1 MAEMVGYRL
10 ESEVSSLPS
19 FKGRAANKSQLSLI
33 RIGYDFLL
41 LPQ

>member
-19 FKGRAANKSQLSLI
+19 FKGRVTNDRNS
-33 RIGYDFLL
+33 
-41 LPQ
+41 P

>member
-10 ESEVSSLPS
+10 EPEVSSLPS
-19 FKGRAANKSQLSLI
+19 FKGRVANKSQLSLI
-33 RIGYDFLL
+33 HIGYDSLL

>member
-19 FKGRAANKSQLSLI
+19 VKGRVANKSQLSLI
-33 RIGYDFLL
+33 HIGYDSLL